1 MLMFSLSLMNCSLL
15 NDDEV
20 ELNSQYNDTDNL
32 VDNDFSDLNLSDT
45 LDNDII

>member
-15 NDDEV
+15 NNDED
-20 ELNSQYNDTDNL
+20 ELNPQHDDTDNL
-32 VDNDFSDLNLSDT
+32 VDNDFSNLNLSDT